1 MDDSSTT
8 GLLPQIIL
16 IVVLVVV
23 NAFFAAAEM
32 AIVSVNKSKVN
43 ILSEEGNKKAILLQK
58 LLKEP
63 SNFLATIQIGITL
76 AGFFASASAA
86 TSISSYFSVYLD
98 KLNIPYASEISVFII
113 TILISY
119 FTLVFG
125 ELFPK
130 RIALQNSE
138 SIAMFTVKPILI
150 ISKITTPFVKL
161 LSGSTNLLVRIFGI
175 KADDTEDRLSREE
188 IKSMLLQGKES
199 GVINDTEEEMIH
211 SIFDFDD
218 TIAKEVM
225 TPRTEV
231 FLININTPVDKIILK
246 VAEEKFSRVP
256 IYEDNI
262 DNIIG
267 ILSIKDL
274 FEVLLKKS
282 SEEIDL
288 RSIMRVPYFV
298 PETKKIDD
306 LFKELQKTKNH
317 MSILID
323 EYGGFAGIVTIEDII
338 EEVMGNIFDEYD
350 ENEIEIKKID
360 DNTYIINGLLPI
372 DEFNEYFDL
381 SLESQTADTIGGFV
395 LDLIGNIPTE
405 NNKFFAEYENILF
418 EVYKI
423 DEKRIETL
431 KVTFK

>member
-1 MDDSSTT
+1 MDDSSAT

-16 IVVLVVV
+16 ILILVVV

-32 AIVSVNKSKVN
+32 AIVSVNKSKIN
-43 ILSEEGNKKAILLQK
+43 MLSEEGNKKAILLQK

-63 SNFLATIQIGITL
+63 SNFLATIQIGITF

-86 TSISSYFSVYLD
+86 TSISSHFAVYLD
-98 KLNIPYASEISVFII
+98 KLNIPYASKISVFII

-119 FTLVFG
+119 FTLVLG

-175 KADDTEDRLSREE
+175 KSDDAENRLSREE

-218 TIAKEVM
+218 TIAKEIM

-231 FLININTPVDKIILK
+231 FLININTPVKEIISK

-274 FEVLLKKS
+274 FELILKKNT
-282 SEEIDL
+282 EEIDL
-288 RSIMRVPYFV
+288 RKIMRVPYFI
-298 PETKKIDD
+298 PETKKIDE
-306 LFKELQKTKNH
+306 LFKELQTTKNH

-323 EYGGFAGIVTIEDII
+323 EYGGFAGIATIEDII

-350 ENEIEIKKID
+350 ENYIEIKKIE
-360 DNTYIINGLLPI
+360 DNTYIVDGLLPI
-372 DEFNEYFDL
+372 DEFNEHFNL

-395 LDLIGNIPTE
+395 LNLIGNIPTE
-405 NNKFFAEYENILF
+405 NDNFFAEYENILF

>member
-1 MDDSSTT
+1 MDESSIS

-16 IVVLVVV
+16 IIILVIV

-32 AIVSVNKSKVN
+32 AIVSINKNKIN

-86 TSISSYFSVYLD
+86 TSISSYLSVYLKD
-98 KLNIPYASEISVFII
+98 LNIPYSSEISLFVI
-113 TILISY
+113 TLIISY
-119 FTLVFG
+119 ITLVLG

-130 RIALQNSE
+130 RIALQKSE
-138 SIAMFTVKPILI
+138 SIAMFTVKPII
-150 ISKITTPFVKL
+150 VISKITTPFVKF
-161 LSGSTNLLVRIFGI
+161 LSGSTNLLVRLFGLKI
-175 KADDTEDRLSREE
+175 TDSDDKISREE
-188 IKSMLLQGKES
+188 IKSVLLAGKES

-211 SIFDFDD
+211 SIFDFEE
-218 TIAKEVM
+218 TIAKEIM

-231 FLININTPVDKIILK
+231 FLIDVKTPIKDIAREVIN
-246 VAEEKFSRVP
+246 EKFSRIPV
-256 IYEDNI
+256 YEDNT

-267 ILSIKDL
+267 ILYIRDL
-274 FEVLLKKS
+274 FEAAYKNGMENIDIKS
-282 SEEIDL
+282 I
-288 RSIMRVPYFV
+288 IRVPYFV
-298 PETKKIDD
+298 PETKNIDD
-306 LFKELQKTKNH
+306 LFKELQDSKNH
-317 MSILID
+317 MAILID
-323 EYGGFAGIVTIEDII
+323 EYGGFSGIATLEDII

-350 ENEIEIKKID
+350 ESEIEIKKLE

-395 LDLIGNIPTE
+395 LDLIGYIPTKE
-405 NNKFFAEYENILF
+405 DNFFAEYEGILF
-418 EVYKI
+418 EVYEI
-423 DEKRIETL
+423 DEKRIEKL

>member
-1 MDDSSTT
+1 MDDSSAT

-16 IVVLVVV
+16 ILILVVV

-32 AIVSVNKSKVN
+32 AIVSVNKSKIN
-43 ILSEEGNKKAILLQK
+43 MLSEEGNKKAILLQK

-63 SNFLATIQIGITL
+63 SNFLATIQIGITF

-86 TSISSYFSVYLD
+86 TSISSHFAVYLD
-98 KLNIPYASEISVFII
+98 KLNIPYASKISVFII

-119 FTLVFG
+119 FTLVLG

-175 KADDTEDRLSREE
+175 KSDDAENRLSREE

-218 TIAKEVM
+218 TIAKEIM

-231 FLININTPVDKIILK
+231 FLININTPVKEIISK

-274 FEVLLKKS
+274 FELILKKNT
-282 SEEIDL
+282 EEIDL
-288 RSIMRVPYFV
+288 RKIMRVPYFI
-298 PETKKIDD
+298 PETKKIDE
-306 LFKELQKTKNH
+306 LFKELQTTKNH

-323 EYGGFAGIVTIEDII
+323 EYGGFAGIATIEDII

-350 ENEIEIKKID
+350 ENYVEIKKIE
-360 DNTYIINGLLPI
+360 DNTYIVDGLLPI
-372 DEFNEYFDL
+372 DEFNEHFNL

-405 NNKFFAEYENILF
+405 NDNFFAEYENILF

>member
-1 MDDSSTT
+1 MDDSSAT

-16 IVVLVVV
+16 ILILVVV

-32 AIVSVNKSKVN
+32 AIVSVNKSKIN
-43 ILSEEGNKKAILLQK
+43 MLSEEGNKKAILLQK

-63 SNFLATIQIGITL
+63 SNFLATIQIGITF

-86 TSISSYFSVYLD
+86 TSISSHFAVYLD
-98 KLNIPYASEISVFII
+98 KLNIPYASKISVFII

-119 FTLVFG
+119 FTLVLG

-175 KADDTEDRLSREE
+175 KSDDAENRLSREE

-218 TIAKEVM
+218 TIAKEIM

-231 FLININTPVDKIILK
+231 FLININTPVKEIISK

-274 FEVLLKKS
+274 FELILKKNT
-282 SEEIDL
+282 EEIDL
-288 RSIMRVPYFV
+288 RKIMRVPYFI
-298 PETKKIDD
+298 PETKKIDE
-306 LFKELQKTKNH
+306 LFKELQTTKNH

-323 EYGGFAGIVTIEDII
+323 EYGGFAGIATIEDII

-350 ENEIEIKKID
+350 ENYIEIKKIE
-360 DNTYIINGLLPI
+360 DNTYIVDGLLPI
-372 DEFNEYFDL
+372 DEFNEHFNL

-405 NNKFFAEYENILF
+405 NDNFFAEYENILF